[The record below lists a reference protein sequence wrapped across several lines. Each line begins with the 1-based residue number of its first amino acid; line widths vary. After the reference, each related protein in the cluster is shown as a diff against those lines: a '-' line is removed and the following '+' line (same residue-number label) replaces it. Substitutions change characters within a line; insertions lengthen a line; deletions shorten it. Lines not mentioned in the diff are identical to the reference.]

1 MSSQP
6 SSTAVFPPGFV
17 WGAATSSFQIEGA
30 AEADGKGPSIW
41 DVFCRQEGTIADGSN
56 GDVVCDHYHR
66 FGDDVALMGDLGLG
80 AYRFSIA
87 WPRVMPSGAGA
98 VNEAGLDFYDR
109 LVDALLAA
117 GITPTPTLYHW
128 DLPQALDETGGWLSR
143 DTAHAFADYAE
154 AVATRLGDR
163 IGTWMTLN
171 EPFVS
176 AHHGYQSG
184 EHAPGHTSMLEAL
197 AVSHHLLLAH
207 GLAVERLRACAPGAE
222 VGVVLNFTPAD
233 PETDSEADRLAAE
246 RVNDI
251 ENRWY
256 ADAITGRGYPE
267 ATGDFYGWDRAEILD
282 GDLAV
287 VSQPIDLLGINY
299 YTRYVISAVEGRE
312 PTREGDLTEMGWEI
326 HPASFGRLLR
336 WLHERYAF
344 PRYLITENGC
354 AMPDT
359 QRTADGRVD
368 DQDRID
374 YYRAHLA
381 EVASAIGAGVPVEGY
396 FAWSL
401 LDNFEWAHGYAKRFG
416 IVEVSYD
423 TLERIPKRSAL
434 WYRDVI
440 ESGVLPEESSGS

>member
-1 MSSQP
+1 MP
-6 SSTAVFPPGFV
+6 SDTSANGRFPPDFV

-30 AEADGKGPSIW
+30 ADVDGKGLSIW
-41 DVFCRQEGTIADGSN
+41 DVFCRREGTIADGSN
-56 GDVVCDHYHR
+56 GDVACDHYHR
-66 FGDDVALMGDLGLG
+66 FGDDIALMSDLGLG

-87 WPRVMPSGAGA
+87 WPRVLPSGVGP
-98 VNEAGLDFYDR
+98 VNQAGLDFYDQ
-109 LVDALLAA
+109 LVDALLDA

-128 DLPQALDETGGWLSR
+128 DLPQALDETGGWLAR

-154 AVATRLGDR
+154 IVATRLGDR

-176 AHHGYQSG
+176 AHHGYETG

-197 AVSHHLLLAH
+197 TASHHLLLAH
-207 GLAVERLRACAPGAE
+207 GLALERIRSLAPAVE

-233 PETDSEADRLAAE
+233 PDTDSEADRSAAE

-256 ADAITGRGYPE
+256 ADALTGRGYPQ
-267 ATGDFYGWDRAEILD
+267 ATGDYYGWNRDEIRE
-282 GDLAV
+282 GDMAI
-287 VSQPIDLLGINY
+287 VSRPIDLLGINY
-299 YTRYVISAVEGRE
+299 YTRHVISAVEGHE
-312 PTREGDLTEMGWEI
+312 PSREGGLTEMGWEI

-344 PRYLITENGC
+344 ARYLITENGC

-359 QRTADGRVD
+359 RRTADGRVD

-374 YYRAHLA
+374 FYRAHLA

-396 FAWSL
+396 YAWSL
-401 LDNFEWAHGYAKRFG
+401 MDNFEWAHGHEKRFG
-416 IVEVSYD
+416 LVEVNYD
-423 TLERIPKRSAL
+423 TLERTPKRSAL
-434 WYRDVI
+434 WYRELI
-440 ESGVLPEESSGS
+440 ESGGLPEDRREA